1 MPRTMR
7 RAAPCHA
14 ARLLPHGESGLVVVL
29 GEDIDPEVNGQVHRL
44 ARAAAAV
51 GGVREVVPGYC
62 SLLVVFDP
70 LRLPR
75 ARLARRLRALLRG
88 IGPGAGPPGRTVAIP
103 VCYGGA
109 HGPDLTFVAERAGLS
124 PEEAAALHASAR
136 YRVHLLGFTPG
147 FPYLGGLPARL
158 ATPRLESPRLSV
170 PPGSVAIGGAQTG
183 IYPLPSPGG
192 WRIVGR
198 TPLRLFDP
206 ASARPF
212 LLAAGDGVRFE
223 PLAPERF
230 EAVAAEVAAGRWPA
244 AAEGGA

>member
-1 MPRTMR
+1 VGPRR
-7 RAAPCHA
+7 RPFRP
-14 ARLLPHGESGLVVVL
+14 RLLPHGESGLLVAL
-29 GEDIDPEVNGQVHRL
+29 GEEIDPEVNGRVHRL

-70 LRLPR
+70 LRLAR
-75 ARLARRLRALLRG
+75 ARLARRLRALLRR
-88 IGPGAGPPGRTVAIP
+88 IGPGADPPARTVSIP
-103 VCYGGA
+103 VCYGGE
-109 HGPDLTFVAERAGLS
+109 HGPDLAFVAERAGLS
-124 PEEAAALHASAR
+124 PEEAAALHASAS

-147 FPYLGGLPARL
+147 FPYLAGLPPRL
-158 ATPRLESPRLSV
+158 AAPRLESPRLAV

-183 IYPLPSPGG
+183 IYSLRSPGG

-206 ASARPF
+206 SSPRPF

-223 PLAPERF
+223 PVGPERF
-230 EAVAAEVAAGRWPA
+230 GALAAEVAAGGPA
-244 AAEGGA
+244 AGGGA